1 MAAIEQWA
9 QIFKNKTQ
17 LIETASKHFLLHKK
31 KITTDIADAKADW
44 AAKSYFET
52 GKVGADILTILLG
65 PIE

>member
-31 KITTDIADAKADW
+31 KITTDIADSNREKAD
-44 AAKSYFET
+44 AGLK
-52 GKVGADILTILLG
+52 
-65 PIE
+65 